1 MPIKF
6 LAAADRLMTWC
17 SSAALPVWS
26 SCGVDSNGR
35 FVEQISQQG
44 SAEADV
50 NRRVRVQ
57 FRQFYALTHSHILG
71 LSTDLTATAERAM
84 TQAIADSFDA
94 DDAALERGCALLL
107 RADGSVLD
115 STRDLYTQAFY
126 LLALAWRFR
135 LSQDTKWLEA
145 ADREIAFLEQ
155 QMGSPEGGYIE
166 SIPPRLPRRQN
177 PHMHLFEAFLA
188 LHQASGEAR
197 YLKLA
202 DKIFDL
208 FEAHFFDEESDCIIE
223 YFTQDWQPD
232 PLQGGRIEPGHMME
246 WAWLVDQYGKQ
257 SGRSV
262 SAYSH
267 RLYAKAREIGL
278 DPVTGLLMDEVR
290 MDGTPI
296 RKTRRSWPQTEYI
309 KAASVLAQSGHAPAL
324 GHVTDV
330 IETLLD
336 TYLNTE
342 VPGIWW
348 DSYNADGV
356 AADNSAPAST
366 FYHYMSAVAAV
377 SELSQAIRTKGLA
390 GQLPEDADKPAGGVQ
405 VTRRRAGSPL

>member
-26 SCGVDSNGR
+26 SCGIDSNGR

-71 LSTDLTATAERAM
+71 LSTDLIETAERAM

-115 STRDLYTQAFY
+115 STRELYTQAFY

-135 LSQDTKWLEA
+135 LSQDTKWLDA

-155 QMGSPEGGYIE
+155 HMGSPEGGYIE

-188 LHQASGEAR
+188 LHEASDEAR

-208 FEAHFFDEESDCIIE
+208 FEAHFFSEESDCIIE

-296 RKTRRSWPQTEYI
+296 RRTRRSWPQTEYI
-309 KAASVLAQSGHAPAL
+309 KAASVLAQSGYAPAL
-324 GHVTDV
+324 GHAAEV

-336 TYLNTE
+336 TYLNTD
-342 VPGIWW
+342 VPGIWR

-356 AADNSAPAST
+356 ATDNSAPAST
-366 FYHYMSAVAAV
+366 FYHYMSAIGAV
-377 SELSQAIRTKGLA
+377 SELSQAIRTKGLV
-390 GQLPEDADKPAGGVQ
+390 GQLPEDGDKPAGGVQ
-405 VTRRRAGSPL
+405 VARRRAGSPL